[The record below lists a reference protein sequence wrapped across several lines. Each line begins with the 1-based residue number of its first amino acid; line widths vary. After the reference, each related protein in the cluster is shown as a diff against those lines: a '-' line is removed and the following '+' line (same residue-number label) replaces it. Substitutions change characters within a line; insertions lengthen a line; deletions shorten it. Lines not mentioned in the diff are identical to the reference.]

1 MPLSQALQLASEVD
15 MDLIEISPNATPPV
29 VRILDWGKYQYQK
42 VKEQQKAKRKS
53 KKTELKQINVGLKIA
68 QNDLMIKI
76 KKIKDFL
83 KNNHPVK
90 VTVVFRGREMAHQEI
105 GYQMIEKIRQ
115 NLENEA
121 ILDQNPQ
128 MAGKNLSIILRRKN
142 NE

>member
-29 VRILDWGKYQYQK
+29 VKILDWGKYQYQK

>member
-15 MDLIEISPNATPPV
+15 MDLIEISPSAIPPV
-29 VRILDWGKYQYQK
+29 VKILDWGKYQYQK
-42 VKEQQKAKRKS
+42 IKEQQKVKRKS

-83 KNNHPVK
+83 QNNHPVK

-105 GYQMIEKIRQ
+105 GYQMIEKISQ

-121 ILDQNPQ
+121 IFDQNPQ